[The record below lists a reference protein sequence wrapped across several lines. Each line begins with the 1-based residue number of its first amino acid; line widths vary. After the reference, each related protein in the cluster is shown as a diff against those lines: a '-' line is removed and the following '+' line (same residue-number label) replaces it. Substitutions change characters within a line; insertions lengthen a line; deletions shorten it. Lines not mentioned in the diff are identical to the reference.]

1 MDILT
6 KEEGI
11 ITQTG
16 KDILNTNGFFR
27 DLIRLMKNTTF
38 RNFYNQYFNDWSDVQ
53 IMVFY
58 MKLYTVIEDKFR
70 QENGRQINDEMIVYV
85 IHQIMSNS
93 ETRRFALSLFKNYK
107 ENVDMCPLYPLIKL
121 PSSNI
126 V

>member
-1 MDILT
+1 
-6 KEEGI
+6 
-11 ITQTG
+11 
-16 KDILNTNGFFR
+16 
-27 DLIRLMKNTTF
+27 MKNTTF

-107 ENVDMCPLYPLIKL
+107 ENVDMSPLYPLIKL